1 MTFDYRGF
9 VLIVDDTPTNL
20 AVISEALNDAGF
32 ETAVATSGERAL
44 KQMERRS
51 PDLILLDIMMPG
63 IDGFETCRY
72 LKADPRYGDI
82 PIIFM
87 TALADVNSKVQGFD
101 LGAVDYITKPFQER
115 EVLARVGTHLKLKQ
129 TRQELQA
136 SEARLDSILNSLDE
150 IVWSATLEPFRLLH
164 VNSVV
169 EKILGYA
176 PAPLIQDVSLF
187 WNRIEPTDQEM
198 IRSLFSNPMDQQRH
212 SFEYRIQ
219 TRQGETRWLMS
230 KTQIRWCAQAK
241 QYIMD
246 GITHDISDRKQ
257 AESQLQYTAC
267 HDDLTGLMNRS
278 FFIKAVDE
286 MLAEHQ
292 RLAELQRD
300 RFAVLFIDLDR
311 FKTVNDSLGHQ
322 QGDQLLVKVANELK
336 QSVRPADL
344 VARLGGDEFT
354 ILLRN
359 LCDEAEANMIIHRLQ
374 AKLDTSFEL
383 EMGVKV
389 AMSASIGVV
398 MGTPKYHSAHE
409 LLRDADIAMYQ
420 AKKLGK
426 ACHQL
431 FSEEMYEAALK
442 KINLERDLRTAL
454 EQLTQS
460 EQSLP
465 SEHPLLSE
473 PSSQLLLHYQPI
485 YQLVT
490 QKLVGFEALVR
501 WNHPTQGLIAPG
513 EFIPLAEET
522 GLIIPLGWQ
531 IMRWALTQLSDWK
544 KTYPFLLDV
553 TMSVNLSSRQL
564 QEPGFLQHLDEILLE
579 TETHPSAVKL
589 EITESLLMQ
598 GGEAGF
604 AILNALRARGFSLSL
619 DDFGTGYS
627 SLSYL
632 HRFPINTLKI
642 DRSFV
647 QKLEPGVSSVE
658 IVRSI
663 TQLARSLRMD
673 VVAEG
678 VETNAQSEQ
687 LKELSCEMVQGYLFS
702 KPLNVTE
709 VAAYLNQC
717 CEEEPRQ
724 GARRTEE
731 NPRLRARPT
740 VSEERGDQ
748 NLTDLDRHQ
757 PLPSV
762 GLIQGQDFH

>member
-1 MTFDYRGF
+1 MIFDDRSF

-20 AVISEALNDAGF
+20 AVISEALSDAGF

-44 KQMERRS
+44 KQIERRS

-63 IDGFETCRY
+63 IDGFETCRR
-72 LKADPRYGDI
+72 LKADPRYEEI

-87 TALADVNSKVQGFD
+87 TALADVNSKVLGFD

-115 EVLARVGTHLKLKQ
+115 EVLARVGTHLNLKQ
-129 TRQELQA
+129 TRKQLQA

-150 IVWSATLEPFRLLH
+150 IVWSATLTPFRLLH
-164 VNSVV
+164 VSSVV
-169 EKILGYA
+169 QKICGHT
-176 PAPLIQDVSLF
+176 PAALLRDASPLLDSID
-187 WNRIEPTDQEM
+187 PADQKVL
-198 IRSLFSNPMDQQRH
+198 RSLLANPVDQQRH

-219 TRQGETRWLMS
+219 TPQDEMRWLMS
-230 KTQIRWCAQAK
+230 KIQIRWCAKTK
-241 QYIMD
+241 QHIVD
-246 GITHDISDRKQ
+246 GITHDISARKQ

-267 HDDLTGLMNRS
+267 HDDLTGLMNRNY
-278 FFIKAVDE
+278 FLQAVDE
-286 MLAEHQ
+286 MLAENQ
-292 RLAELQRD
+292 ALAQPQRD

-322 QGDQLLVKVANELK
+322 RGDQLLVEVADILK

-359 LCDEAEANMIIHRLQ
+359 LCDETEAKMIIQRLQ
-374 AKLDTSFEL
+374 AQLETSFEL

-398 MGTPKYHSAHE
+398 MGTPKYSSAHE

-431 FSEEMYEAALK
+431 FSEDMYESALK
-442 KINLERDLRTAL
+442 KINLERDLREVL
-454 EQLTQS
+454 EQLS
-460 EQSLP
+460 R
-465 SEHPLLSE
+465 SE
-473 PSSQLLLHYQPI
+473 PQSQILLHYQPI
-485 YQLVT
+485 CQLVT

-501 WNHPTQGLIAPG
+501 WIHPTQGSISPG

-531 IMRWALTQLSDWK
+531 IMRWALTQLRDWK
-544 KTYPFLLDV
+544 RAYPAFGDI

-564 QEPGFLQHLDEILLE
+564 QDPDFLQHLDEILRE
-579 TETHPSAVKL
+579 TEIHPSAVKL

-598 GGEAGF
+598 GGESGF
-604 AILNALRARGFSLSL
+604 AILNQLRARGFSLSL

-647 QKLEPGVSSVE
+647 QKLEPGVSSFE

-663 TQLARSLRMD
+663 TELARSLRMD

-687 LKELSCEMVQGYLFS
+687 LKALSCEMVQGYLFS
-702 KPLNVTE
+702 KPLD
-709 VAAYLNQC
+709 AADAADYLSQQLDREAQV
-717 CEEEPRQ
+717 EEES
-724 GARRTEE
+724 RRG
-731 NPRLRARPT
+731 LMPT
-740 VSEERGDQ
+740 VS
-748 NLTDLDRHQ
+748 
-757 PLPSV
+757 
-762 GLIQGQDFH
+762 